1 MVRIAVIGT
10 GGWGKNH
17 LRVLHELGA
26 LTAFCDVDISR
37 VSKFKKEYSVK
48 GYNSVEKLLNE
59 ENLDGVTI
67 CTPTSTHY
75 EIAEKTISLGLH
87 TFVEKPLTASAKDGE
102 KLVEQADN
110 KKVKLSAG
118 YIERFNPAVTELKSM
133 LRSGKLG
140 DPLLLEFHRENKWP
154 TRIKDIGIIAD
165 TSVHDIDTA
174 RWLFESEP
182 KVVFAR
188 AGKVV
193 SQNEDFAAIILGFE
207 EQKTAF
213 ITSNWVTPKRVRQ
226 LNAVCTEGIVTI
238 DFVKQSI
245 TIDDNE
251 GTHSPR
257 RNWQEPLKNEL
268 ESFLECINR
277 DYQPLVTGRDAL
289 NTTKIAEA
297 ALVSI
302 KTGSPIYFDL

>member
-1 MVRIAVIGT
+1 MVKIAVIGT

-26 LTAFCDVDISR
+26 LAAFCDVDASR
-37 VSKFKKEYSVK
+37 VSKFQEEYGVK
-48 GYNSVEKLLNE
+48 GYISIEKLLNE

-75 EIAEKTISLGLH
+75 EIAEKTISRGLH
-87 TFVEKPLTASAKDGE
+87 TFVEKPLTESAKDGE
-102 KLVEQADN
+102 KIVEQANN
-110 KKVKLSAG
+110 KKIKLSAG

-140 DPLLLEFHRENKWP
+140 EPLLLEFHRENRWP
-154 TRIKDIGIIAD
+154 THIKDIGIIAD

-182 KVVFAR
+182 KVIFAR

-213 ITSNWVTPKRVRQ
+213 ITSNWITPKRVRQ
-226 LNAVCTEGIVTI
+226 LNAVCTEGVVTL

-245 TIDDNE
+245 TIDDSE

-257 RNWQEPLKNEL
+257 HNWQEPLKNEL

-277 DYQPLVTGRDAL
+277 DYQPLVTGQDAL

-302 KTGSPIYFDL
+302 KTGSPIYLEL